1 MSKQEKQQGS
11 WKLFLISIGLL
22 FIMFAPKTSSPMVMI
37 IGGLIIVL
45 MGVIMFRKDRVKER
59 RNKK

>member
-22 FIMFAPKTSSPMVMI
+22 FIMFAPKTSSPIVMI

-45 MGVIMFRKDRVKER
+45 MGVIMLRKDRVK
-59 RNKK
+59 

>member
-22 FIMFAPKTSSPMVMI
+22 FIMVAPKTQTPMLII
-37 IGGLIIVL
+37 IGG
-45 MGVIMFRKDRVKER
+45 
-59 RNKK
+59 

>member
-1 MSKQEKQQGS
+1 
-11 WKLFLISIGLL
+11 
-22 FIMFAPKTSSPMVMI
+22 MFAPKTSSPIVMI

-45 MGVIMFRKDRVKER
+45 MGVIMLRKDRVKER

>member
-1 MSKQEKQQGS
+1 MSKQEKQRGS

-22 FIMFAPKTSSPMVMI
+22 FIMVAPKTQTPMLII

-45 MGVIMFRKDRVKER
+45 MGVIMLRKDRVKER

>member
-22 FIMFAPKTSSPMVMI
+22 FIMVAPKTQTPMLMI

-45 MGVIMFRKDRVKER
+45 MGVIMLRKDRVKER